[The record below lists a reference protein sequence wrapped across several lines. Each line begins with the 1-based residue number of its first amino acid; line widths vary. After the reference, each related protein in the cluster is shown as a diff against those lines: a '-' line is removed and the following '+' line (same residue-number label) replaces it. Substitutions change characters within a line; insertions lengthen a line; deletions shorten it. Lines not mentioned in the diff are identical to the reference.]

1 MEPLQFSLEDSPS
14 AKDLEFLED
23 QINEYNMVRTGAR
36 DFRPLA
42 IFVRNADEKIIAG
55 LSGYTWAGFCEI
67 RFLWL
72 HEDVRGRGYGKQLL
86 SAAEVEAKARGCS
99 LVVLNSYSFQAPD
112 FYRQLGY
119 EEVGHVKDCPPGGTN
134 YYFKKDLNLDV

>member
-1 MEPLQFSLEDSPS
+1 MEHLALVLEDSPS
-14 AKDLEFLED
+14 SEDLDFLET
-23 QINEYNMVRTGAR
+23 QINEHNILKTGKR

-42 IFVRNADEKIIAG
+42 IFIKNEDKQIIAG

-67 RFLWL
+67 PFLWV
-72 HEDVRGRGYGKQLL
+72 HETLRGRGYGKQLL
-86 SAAEVEAKARGCS
+86 SAAEKEAKARGCS

-119 EEVGHVKDCPPGGTN
+119 EEIGHIKDCPPDGAN
-134 YYFKKDLNLDV
+134 YYFKKDLNLAE